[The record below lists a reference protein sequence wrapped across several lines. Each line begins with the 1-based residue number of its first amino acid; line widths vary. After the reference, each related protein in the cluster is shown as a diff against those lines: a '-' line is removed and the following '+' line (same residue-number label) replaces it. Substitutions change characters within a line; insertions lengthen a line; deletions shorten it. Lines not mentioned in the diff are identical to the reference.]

1 MCDGGLYERY
11 NLGKG
16 VLSSTK
22 GEFIVMRVLELSAET
37 RNTTGRR
44 SARRMRLEGKVPAM
58 IYGHGENVMCTLEE
72 RDLRSLLI
80 TPYVQ
85 LVDLKVN
92 GKVEKVILKEVQYHP
107 VSDRPIHLDFFRY
120 VEDLPIEMSIPIV
133 LQGHARGVKAGGKQ
147 VPGIRKLRVK
157 GLAKDMPD
165 YLPVDVTEMRLGAT
179 MMVSDLSFEN
189 LQIVDAQTLVVVSI
203 RAQRGAKV
211 EEHEEEA

>member
-1 MCDGGLYERY
+1 
-11 NLGKG
+11 
-16 VLSSTK
+16 
-22 GEFIVMRVLELSAET
+22 MRVLELSAEART
-37 RNTTGRR
+37 TTGRR
-44 SARRMRLEGKVPAM
+44 DARRMRLEGKVPAM

-72 RDLRSLLI
+72 RDLRPLLV

-107 VSDRPIHLDFFRY
+107 VSDRPIHIDFFRY
-120 VEDLPIEMSIPIV
+120 VDDAPIEMSIPIV

-147 VPGIRKLRVK
+147 VPGIRKLRVR

-165 YLPVDVTEMRLGAT
+165 FLPVDVSEMRLGAT

-189 LQIVDAQTLVVVSI
+189 LKIADALTQVVVSI

-211 EEHEEEA
+211 EEEHEEEA

>member
-1 MCDGGLYERY
+1 
-11 NLGKG
+11 
-16 VLSSTK
+16 
-22 GEFIVMRVLELSAET
+22 MRVLELSAET

-165 YLPVDVTEMRLGAT
+165 YLPVDVTEMRLGST